1 MIKIDLE
8 DWEENDLKG
17 RIVERISNTI
27 ISKEFKLYGDIP
39 DEGCYTPYDKFKN
52 YVANLVADRI
62 FKYMVDNPEIRK
74 RIYCAIDKAE
84 KSIVSTIVKKEGQVN
99 RVSDDLISRKALREE
114 VKKYRDGNFSSTDR
128 TSYALSYVIG
138 LINNQPTAFEIMKK
152 PERGNENGQEEIN
165 TR

>member
-1 MIKIDLE
+1 MNGVIKIELE
-8 DWEENDLKG
+8 PWEESDLKE

-74 RIYCAIDKAE
+74 RIDTAIDKAE
-84 KSIVSTIVKKEGQVN
+84 KSIVATAVKNRREGEQN
-99 RVSDDLISRKALREE
+99 E
-114 VKKYRDGNFSSTDR
+114 TD
-128 TSYALSYVIG
+128 
-138 LINNQPTAFEIMKK
+138 
-152 PERGNENGQEEIN
+152 
-165 TR
+165 

>member
-1 MIKIDLE
+1 MININLE
-8 DWEENDLKG
+8 DWEESDLKN

-74 RIYCAIDKAE
+74 RIDCAIDKAE
-84 KSIVSTIVKKEGQVN
+84 KSIVATEIKN
-99 RVSDDLISRKALREE
+99 RRAGD
-114 VKKYRDGNFSSTDR
+114 
-128 TSYALSYVIG
+128 
-138 LINNQPTAFEIMKK
+138 Q
-152 PERGNENGQEEIN
+152 NE
-165 TR
+165 